1 MILGV
6 PRVSRIHLFSHGYS
20 LEGQVFRIENAQTD
34 IVCEVGRWV
43 VALRFWLVTGSAT
56 EVVIESGTNIKVLSM
71 PAVSFASLFL

>member
-1 MILGV
+1 MKD
-6 PRVSRIHLFSHGYS
+6 
-20 LEGQVFRIENAQTD
+20 AQTN

-71 PAVSFASLFL
+71 LGVSFASLCKRLVFTNEGNTEFILRTGHSFRC